1 MDLKLAKLW
10 PSLAHIRSEF
20 YPDVRAQML
29 SDGGRAGASP
39 ASKAN
44 PEHRLDLLMD
54 LQRRR
59 QAAANQKFS
68 FEWAPG
74 KLVLIKAL
82 GSARPVLLTSLAGP
96 DLWNGLLVAPE
107 CDWASAFD
115 VLLEPKDE
123 PFDPLCGM
131 VQCWNSVT
139 IKKASHHEAQVLGQL
154 SADRLTTMI
163 TTAYEAK
170 HLLDCGEPAQPGFIA
185 LRSLTN
191 GTTVLT
197 GSALDEHDIRHDF
210 QVLYLL
216 IARAI
221 SA

>member
-20 YPDVRAQML
+20 YPDLRMEMP
-29 SDGGRAGASP
+29 SDGGRMGASP
-39 ASKAN
+39 ASKAD
-44 PEHRLDLLMD
+44 PQQRLDSLLD

-59 QAAANQKFS
+59 QAVTSEKFS
-68 FEWAPG
+68 LEWAPG
-74 KLVLIKAL
+74 KLVLIKVL
-82 GSARPVLLTSLAGP
+82 GSARPVLLTSLVGP
-96 DLWNGLLVAPE
+96 DLWNGFLVAPE

-115 VLLEPKDE
+115 VLLEPTDE
-123 PFDPLCGM
+123 PFDPSGGM
-131 VQCWNSVT
+131 VQCWNKVT
-139 IKKASHHEAQVLGQL
+139 IKKALHQGAQILGQL
-154 SADRLTTMI
+154 SSDRLTTMVA
-163 TTAYEAK
+163 TAYEAQ
-170 HLLDCGEPAQPGFIA
+170 HAHNRGEPAEPGFIA

-197 GSALDEHDIRHDF
+197 GSALDEHDVRHDF